1 MEQLFKRIGQE
12 INIEQLSKEI
22 CVSYQLGQYSKY
34 ELIFVGIDDLSYYLY
49 TSKEKYLVKIMNK
62 EKTREDINKFIQKN
76 MIINQNHIK
85 CPKIIPHKKE
95 TIFTYYINDVQINL
109 IVMECI
115 DGKDL
120 YSIKQLISKEDIEKL
135 VDIVVPLHKIDSKI
149 EIDDYDEYCFMNIKY
164 DYKKTKKYLPQNIRI
179 QIEETIK
186 EFDKIELEKLPKCF
200 IHGDLISTNI
210 MKDISNDL
218 WLIDFYES
226 GNGIRILDIVKILNS
241 VIYNYQYE
249 NETNE
254 LEEHFLHRYAEEMP
268 LTEYELKVLPILRKA
283 DALVGIMLETYDAL
297 KGRNNAENEYW
308 LENDTRLIKKLEK
321 DKLQKMK
328 K

>member
-49 TSKEKYLVKIMNK
+49 TSNEKYLVKIMNK

-109 IVMECI
+109 VVMECI

-149 EIDDYDEYCFMNIKY
+149 EIDDYDEYCFMKIKC

-254 LEEHFLHRYAEEMP
+254 LEEHFLHRYEEEIP

-297 KGRNNAENEYW
+297 KGKNNAENEYW

-321 DKLQKMK
+321 DKLQK
-328 K
+328 

>member
-49 TSKEKYLVKIMNK
+49 TSNEKYLVKIMNK

-109 IVMECI
+109 VVMECI

-149 EIDDYDEYCFMNIKY
+149 EIDDYDEYCFMKIKY

-254 LEEHFLHRYAEEMP
+254 LEEHFLHRYEEEIP

-297 KGRNNAENEYW
+297 KGKNNAENEYW

-321 DKLQKMK
+321 DKLQK
-328 K
+328 